1 MGKRKGKLDGNLG
14 WELGWGKSAGTPLS
28 EANQKGIQPDTR
40 EGIRSCRIYPPTD
53 GVGQRA
59 EIEAVV
65 VRLR

>member
-1 MGKRKGKLDGNLG
+1 MGTWVGNC
-14 WELGWGKSAGTPLS
+14 AGGSPPALLS

-53 GVGQRA
+53 GVGLRA